1 MTNNKKACLVMT
13 MALFLGVTGCN
24 DQQKKETKES
34 AQAFIQKLK
43 NRMPFINKKSDT
55 KTIKAVTY
63 TAQELNSPFRD
74 QSNQKNVNQKA
85 VLDSEDIRQ
94 LKLVGI
100 VMRDNKKWAIVTD
113 HNETLHALAIN
124 YVVGKQHATVT
135 KISDNSV
142 ELKTKTDKN
151 NPYSSIFTLTLQE

>member
-1 MTNNKKACLVMT
+1 MTLAALLLV
-13 MALFLGVTGCN
+13 GGCD

-43 NRMPFINKKSDT
+43 NRMPFINKKQDT
-55 KTIKAVTY
+55 RTIKAVTY
-63 TAQELNSPFRD
+63 SAQELNSPFRD
-74 QSNQKNVNQKA
+74 QSAKKNTDHKA
-85 VLDSEDIRQ
+85 VLNSEDIRQ

-100 VMRDNKKWAIVTD
+100 VIRDNKKWAIVTD
-113 HNETLHALAIN
+113 KNKTLHALAVN
-124 YVVGKQHATVT
+124 YIVGKQHATVT

-151 NPYSSIFTLTLQE
+151 NPYASIFTLTLQE